1 MNKNYYLERFLEE
14 QERHYECALREIK
27 NGKKESHWMW
37 FIFPQLKVLG
47 QSGMAKFYGI
57 SDLDEAR
64 AYIEH
69 PVLGARLREI
79 SSALLSLKENNPRI
93 VMGHPDHLKLC
104 SCMTLFSKA
113 TEDNQVFI
121 DVINKFYNGK
131 MDNLTLS
138 FIKVW
143 GELC

>member
-138 FIKVW
+138 YIKVW

>member
-138 FIKVW
+138 FIKV
-143 GELC
+143 

>member
-1 MNKNYYLERFLEE
+1 MDYDLERFVLA
-14 QERHYECALREIK
+14 QNKLGFYETALSELKR
-27 NGKKESHWMW
+27 GKKQTHWMW

-57 SDLDEAR
+57 SDLDEAK

-69 PVLGARLREI
+69 PVLGVRLREI

-93 VMGHPDHLKLC
+93 VMGYPDHLKLC
-104 SCMTLFSKA
+104 SCMTLFAKA

-121 DVINKFYNGK
+121 DVINKFYDGK
-131 MDNLTLS
+131 MDSLTLS
-138 FIKVW
+138 FIKV
-143 GELC
+143 